1 MKGNLQQLIE
11 LQEADLRIEELA
23 LRKRRLPELIEAAR
37 QPLQAAQTE
46 HDGLKKTYDVA
57 VHDRKSREQDLA
69 VQEQA
74 ISKLNDRAAKGEIKT
89 NKEYQAHRFE
99 VELAKK
105 KKGEI
110 EDELLL
116 LMDMVDTKK
125 KELSRVEEALKTSE
139 QRFKTEKADLE
150 GSVGALEEELAE
162 ITSRRKEI
170 AASVEPSLLRTY
182 DKLRVTRKGRALAG
196 VSKEGSCMAC
206 RLHVEPQIVS
216 DVKRALTINT
226 CSYCQRILYWIGE
239 PAPAAA
245 EPAGASAVLGIQQA
259 AEKN

>member
-1 MKGNLQQLIE
+1 
-11 LQEADLRIEELA
+11 
-23 LRKRRLPELIEAAR
+23 LIEAAR
-37 QPLQAAQTE
+37 LPLQAAQTE
-46 HDGLKKTYDVA
+46 HDALKKAYDLA

-105 KKGEI
+105 KKGEV

-116 LMDMVDTKK
+116 LMDLVDTKK
-125 KELSRVEEALKTSE
+125 KELSRAEEALKTSE

-162 ITSRRKEI
+162 ITNRRKEI
-170 AASVEPSLLRTY
+170 AADVEPSLLRTY
-182 DKLRVTRKGRALAG
+182 DKLRMTRKGRALAG
-196 VSKEGSCMAC
+196 VTKEGSCMAC
-206 RLHVEPQIVS
+206 RLQIEPQIVS
-216 DVKRALTINT
+216 DVKRAVTINA

-239 PAPAAA
+239 RTPAAS
-245 EPAGASAVLGIQQA
+245 EPAGASAVAGIQQT